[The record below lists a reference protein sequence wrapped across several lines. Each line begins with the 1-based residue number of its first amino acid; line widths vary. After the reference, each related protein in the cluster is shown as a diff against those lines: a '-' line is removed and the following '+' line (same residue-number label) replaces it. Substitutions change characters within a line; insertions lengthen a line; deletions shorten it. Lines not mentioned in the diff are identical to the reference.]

1 MKIENLDAFNR
12 SNKYQ
17 EIKSSH
23 GKVSLC
29 KPTRPF
35 FVSKLKVTVQFERC
49 FWLMEHISVIS
60 CRNSI
65 NLYIT
70 EKLIKFSKLLYNCYL
85 VILNKQR
92 ERTPCFPTFVFPL
105 RNSKSDVLRLMASII
120 AFSYLSLFAVQN
132 RVSVF

>member
-65 NLYIT
+65 NQNIT

-92 ERTPCFPTFVFPL
+92 ERTPCFTTFVFPL
-105 RNSKSDVLRLMASII
+105 RNSKSVVLRLMASII